1 MNRVVIDQQSDARRI
16 TAASLAWARSAS
28 GRLPFREKALTFL
41 ATCLAPA
48 ACYLVA
54 TVLAPPG
61 QSLGVL
67 IGALAGWAA
76 FWIIAC
82 GLRYRNARQLIKA
95 AMPEAPER
103 LQSCVTLDKHGLW
116 TEDAVSR
123 SFIAWAAIDDVIDID
138 GGLALV
144 YGTQSLPL
152 VEEALPKGV
161 TRPQLRDLINDW
173 RAAA

>member
-1 MNRVVIDQQSDARRI
+1 MNRVVIDQQSDARRVS
-16 TAASLAWARSAS
+16 AASLAWARSAS
-28 GRLPFREKALTFL
+28 GRLPFREKAVGFL
-41 ATCLAPA
+41 ITCLAPV
-48 ACYLVA
+48 ACYLIA
-54 TVLAPPG
+54 TTLAPRE

-82 GLRYRNARQLIKA
+82 GFRQRNVRLLVQA
-95 AMPEAPER
+95 AMPHAPER
-103 LQSCVTLDKHGLW
+103 RQCCVTLDKHGLW

-123 SFIAWAAIDDVIDID
+123 SFIAWAAIDDVIEID

-152 VEEALPKGV
+152 GDEALPKGV
-161 TRPQLRDLINDW
+161 TR
-173 RAAA
+173 